1 MYYKSLLNIHP
12 LISIMCFQAV
22 IQEHQSSE
30 LLFELE
36 YQHPWFRPSCCN
48 TYRNNYRD
56 IDEIET
62 DQMNRGRENNNDENG
77 TYTSER
83 NDRRLQRRTESPT
96 NRGRNGVLTEMA
108 PVVITD

>member
-1 MYYKSLLNIHP
+1 MFS
-12 LISIMCFQAV
+12 QAV

-36 YQHPWFRPSCCN
+36 FQHPWFRPSCCN